1 MELYLFN
8 HCLHLWFTWMKLIS
22 RPIRCAASN
31 TTWISTGFE
40 SVPVCMLSFVQ
51 KMGVCTFYE
60 NSHLK
65 PYDCSI
71 VHHVKTGELHAALT
85 TVTSLIVLL
94 LHERF
99 LKCPFIP
106 HKSKHLKTPRVSFL
120 KRLSSVALLCNT
132 KEKKITE
139 KQTWN
144 FIPMSCPN
152 ITGKLIPITR
162 SLGLNS
168 LPCQINV
175 ILVIQSSQP
184 AECQHSNS
192 TYFKKHPK
200 Y

>member
-1 MELYLFN
+1 MCCIQYNLNLNRVWICACMHAFLCTKNGCVYL
-8 HCLHLWFTWMKLIS
+8 LWKQ
-22 RPIRCAASN
+22 
-31 TTWISTGFE
+31 
-40 SVPVCMLSFVQ
+40 SF
-51 KMGVCTFYE
+51 
-60 NSHLK
+60 K

-192 TYFKKHPK
+192 TYFKKHSK

>member
-1 MELYLFN
+1 MCCIQYNLNLNRVWICACMHAFLCTKNGCVYL
-8 HCLHLWFTWMKLIS
+8 LWKQ
-22 RPIRCAASN
+22 
-31 TTWISTGFE
+31 
-40 SVPVCMLSFVQ
+40 SF
-51 KMGVCTFYE
+51 
-60 NSHLK
+60 K

-132 KEKKITE
+132 KEKKKITE